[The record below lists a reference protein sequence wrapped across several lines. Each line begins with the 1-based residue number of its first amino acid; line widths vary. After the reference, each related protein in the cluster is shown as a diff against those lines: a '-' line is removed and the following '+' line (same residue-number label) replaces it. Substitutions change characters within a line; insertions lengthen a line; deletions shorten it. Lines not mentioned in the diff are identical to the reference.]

1 MLLRM
6 LLHSCLLVVG
16 PMAKAILCRT
26 DTHPLHAV
34 THAGYACVR
43 APSALQG
50 QAPRVRAL
58 VQGDEARGADNG

>member
-6 LLHSCLLVVG
+6 LLRMCLLEVG
-16 PMAKAILCRT
+16 PVAKTILCRI

-34 THAGYACVR
+34 THAGYACSTRV
-43 APSALQG
+43 QG

-58 VQGDEARGADNG
+58 VQGDEGRGADNG